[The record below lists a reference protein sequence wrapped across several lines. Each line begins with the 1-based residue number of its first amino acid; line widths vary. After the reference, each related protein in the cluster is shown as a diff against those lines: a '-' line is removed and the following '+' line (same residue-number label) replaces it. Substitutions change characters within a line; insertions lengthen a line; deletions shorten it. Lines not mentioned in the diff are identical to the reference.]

1 MEFFSSVEFY
11 IMAFVANFAIVGFL
25 MKPAYKG
32 SAQTYFARGELKESD
47 SSPEVG
53 IEYTLD
59 GELIITRYGVFT
71 DTLNCQFNYSIKVIG
86 NDITVSEKK
95 VIDSFYEVRPCT
107 VDITMKTKAIRP
119 GRYHIK
125 IETEWSDQWA
135 AGSIRVSEPFKKTM
149 DLRQ

>member
-11 IMAFVANFAIVGFL
+11 IMAFVATFAIVGFL

-32 SAQTYFARGELKESD
+32 SVLTYFSKGELNESD
-47 SSPEVG
+47 SQPKVG
-53 IEYTLD
+53 IVYNVD
-59 GELIITRYGVFT
+59 GELIITRYGVYT

-86 NDITVSEKK
+86 NDIIISEKK
-95 VIDSFYEVRPCT
+95 VIDNFYELRPCT

-135 AGSIRVSEPFKKTM
+135 AGSIRVSEPFKKTL
-149 DLRQ
+149 DIRQ